1 MNFDNTVASG
11 FVYSNRHC
19 ITCDPNPPPVSSST
33 SVSTTSKS
41 TSAKHTHGH
50 SAASSSSTSSSAH
63 VKPSSSSS
71 QHENSSSSTKNSTS
85 APKPKPTKSK
95 SSSSSMT
102 TLSTSSS
109 SSATKTKASKT
120 KSTAVA
126 SASASANPVNGHATC
141 TASSVAIPQSTQTYT
156 QYFVGAGVTENP
168 VNPGNDNIQQA
179 PINSTLSGSYASDC
193 DAIAACAYAANY
205 AAYQYYSFDLH
216 FVNSTQQWICT
227 QYYDP
232 NTKPEYF
239 NVKND
244 DVVVAYGYYNP
255 NF

>member
-1 MNFDNTVASG
+1 L
-11 FVYSNRHC
+11 
-19 ITCDPNPPPVSSST
+19 T
-33 SVSTTSKS
+33 SV
-41 TSAKHTHGH
+41 
-50 SAASSSSTSSSAH
+50 STSSSA
-63 VKPSSSSS
+63 
-71 QHENSSSSTKNSTS
+71 S
-85 APKPKPTKSK
+85 A
-95 SSSSSMT
+95 
-102 TLSTSSS
+102 
-109 SSATKTKASKT
+109 SATKTKASKT

-126 SASASANPVNGHATC
+126 SASASAVNGHATC
-141 TASSVAIPQSTQTYT
+141 TESSVAIPQSTQTYT
-156 QYFVGAGVTENP
+156 QYFVGAGVTETP
-168 VNPGNDNIQQA
+168 VNPGNDNSQQA
-179 PINSTLSGSYASDC
+179 PINSTLSGTYGSDC
-193 DAIAACAYAANY
+193 DAIAACAKAANF